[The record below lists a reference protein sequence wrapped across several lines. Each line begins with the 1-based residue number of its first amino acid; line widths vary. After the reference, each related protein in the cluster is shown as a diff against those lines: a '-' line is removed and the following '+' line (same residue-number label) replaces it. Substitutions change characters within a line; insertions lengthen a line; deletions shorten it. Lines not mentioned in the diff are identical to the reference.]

1 MTDCCE
7 DGNEPEWTSATTIFT
22 KMTLN
27 WLFLLFD
34 DMEGSYKP
42 NDVKIEYSMACNS
55 NNKAIVALETLRKVY
70 FAYIQSIIS
79 YGIIFG
85 GKSSI

>member
-1 MTDCCE
+1 
-7 DGNEPEWTSATTIFT
+7 
-22 KMTLN
+22 
-27 WLFLLFD
+27 
-34 DMEGSYKP
+34 MEGSYKP